1 MLASES
7 IGWELQQIGYFDG
20 VRLIQQMGRRV
31 VAIQSKLIPV
41 KLANVRHLLA

>member
-20 VRLIQQMGRRV
+20 VRPIQQMGRV